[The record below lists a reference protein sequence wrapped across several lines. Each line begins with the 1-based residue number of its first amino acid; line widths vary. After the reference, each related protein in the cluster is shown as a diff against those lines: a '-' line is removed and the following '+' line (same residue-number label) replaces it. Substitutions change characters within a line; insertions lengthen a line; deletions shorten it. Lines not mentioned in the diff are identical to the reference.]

1 MLTPKPESILEGF
14 NFTMTTVG
22 DILKKERQSKG
33 LLLSDIEKQIKVRE
47 KYLRAIEENDWAF
60 FSSKI
65 YIIGILKNYS
75 RMLSIDPKRILAF
88 FRRDYEK
95 KEEVKFKKKVASGY
109 LTPESKKYFMATAIL
124 TAFFIIIYFGYQL
137 SLYFSPPKMIII
149 SPSKTSFTTE
159 DRIRIIGKTERDAA
173 VVIFGDR
180 VYQNKDG
187 IFEYSF
193 PLKEGVNKLII
204 ELTGANGRKT
214 TIEKDFQKKSPK

>member
-1 MLTPKPESILEGF
+1 
-14 NFTMTTVG
+14 MTTVG
-22 DILKKERQSKG
+22 DILKKERQNKG

-47 KYLRAIEENDWAF
+47 KYLRAIEENNWAF

-75 RMLSIDPKRILAF
+75 RVLSLDPKRILAF

-95 KEEVKFKKKVASGY
+95 KEEVKFKKRVASGY
-109 LTPESKKYFMATAIL
+109 LTPESKKYFIAVAIL
-124 TAFFIIIYFGYQL
+124 AAFLIFIYFSYQL
-137 SLYFSPPKMIII
+137 SLYFSPPKMSII
-149 SPSKTSFTTE
+149 SPIKTSFTTE
-159 DRIRIIGKTERDAA
+159 DRIKLIGKTERDAA

-187 IFEYSF
+187 VFEYSF
-193 PLKEGVNKLII
+193 PLREGTNKLTI

-214 TIEKDFQKKSPK
+214 IIEKIFQKKSPK